1 MPFRTSADPSRR
13 PGLGVAPSFLL
24 SETSRDLPKPV
35 PIIPRS
41 HRDASGRVPITA
53 KSSSGDRHRLF
64 KGISAPAG
72 ARPWPSLWKESQ
84 PRPDG
89 VSRSLIRATHLTNK
103 AGMSFNLTH
112 ILLATPRSI
121 KDSLPAA
128 GGRAAAGQDGVPGEG
143 LHMVTV
149 AQSIPDLR
157 LKIYGSDWSSRIK
170 PECVRKQRGS

>member
-41 HRDASGRVPITA
+41 HRGGS
-53 KSSSGDRHRLF
+53 RLF
-64 KGISAPAG
+64 KRISAPAG
-72 ARPWPSLWKESQ
+72 ARPWPSWKESQ

-157 LKIYGSDWSSRIK
+157 LKIYGSGWSSRTK
-170 PECVRKQRGS
+170 PECVRKTKG